1 MAIYNYKGLDRT
13 GKDVK
18 GSINSESLNQAKA
31 KIKSMGVMLVDIK
44 EQKAKGKGTSA
55 FSFGE
60 NVSVEDLSL
69 MTRQLATLTKAKIQI
84 VEGLSALIDQTE
96 NEKLR
101 VILAE
106 VRGKVN
112 EGTSLA
118 DALSDY
124 PKVFDNVFVNMVDA
138 GEQSGNLELV
148 LLKLADFTEAQNKLK
163 NQIKSAVTY
172 PVIMVVLGFIMF
184 GIIFTVVIPKITKIF
199 QSTKKE
205 LPWMTKVCIWISD
218 AFVNYWWAMI
228 IGAFL
233 GVTLFR
239 RYIATKKGQAWW
251 HSLLLKLPII
261 GELSTMIN
269 VSRFCSTLATLMNS
283 GVPILTAMSI
293 VKNLIANVHMADVVE
308 DARVQI
314 KEGGSMAQPL
324 KESGLYPTMVTHM
337 ISLGE
342 KSGELEEMLLIVSEN
357 YEDQVNNKLNG
368 LTSVLEPIM
377 MVGMGLAVGF
387 VVFAVVI
394 PMMELNSFN
403 R

>member
-239 RYIATKKGQAWW
+239 RYIATKKGQAW
-251 HSLLLKLPII
+251 
-261 GELSTMIN
+261 
-269 VSRFCSTLATLMNS
+269 
-283 GVPILTAMSI
+283 
-293 VKNLIANVHMADVVE
+293 
-308 DARVQI
+308 
-314 KEGGSMAQPL
+314 
-324 KESGLYPTMVTHM
+324 
-337 ISLGE
+337 
-342 KSGELEEMLLIVSEN
+342 
-357 YEDQVNNKLNG
+357 
-368 LTSVLEPIM
+368 
-377 MVGMGLAVGF
+377 
-387 VVFAVVI
+387 
-394 PMMELNSFN
+394 
-403 R
+403 